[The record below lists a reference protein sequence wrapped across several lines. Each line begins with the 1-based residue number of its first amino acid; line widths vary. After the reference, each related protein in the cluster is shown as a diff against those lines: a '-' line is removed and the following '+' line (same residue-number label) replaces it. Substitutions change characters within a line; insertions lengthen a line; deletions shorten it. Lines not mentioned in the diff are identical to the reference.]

1 MTKWQPMDSR
11 EWSENAPP
19 VIIAVDRSAD
29 PSKKIYV
36 VGEAQYHGEHD
47 GWLWAGNCPTDSW
60 GSREYPDYWIPLPEP
75 PATLETPEKHS
86 TEDDFQHFLSYSGL
100 GASYQ
105 RLGRDVIDL
114 RVAYYTGAGIDVTEP
129 CSACA
134 GTGEIDETL
143 GGISTSDPY
152 APCPDCTPKTDGK

>member
-1 MTKWQPMDSR
+1 MIRKISRVTKRDGR
-11 EWSENAPP
+11 DHVNKVAEAAL
-19 VIIAVDRSAD
+19 VAASA
-29 PSKKIYV
+29 
-36 VGEAQYHGEHD
+36 
-47 GWLWAGNCPTDSW
+47 
-60 GSREYPDYWIPLPEP
+60 
-75 PATLETPEKHS
+75 LETSEKHS

-143 GGISTSDPY
+143 GGISTSDPH